1 MPPQSDQRRARA
13 RSSSPLRAHLCSRL
27 TPPSARAPAGLGHA
41 FTAHPRP
48 DVARGRMVGW
58 SWASKASMDG
68 IAAEIWEWDQ
78 QSGEA
83 IHRTPVEL
91 KAAIAPHDFALTD
104 DWYIFA
110 HNAME
115 LELAGFV
122 SGRKGPVDCLVTTG
136 GEVLLQLV
144 GRPDGAAAGEQH
156 LVHTG
161 DPYFNIHHA
170 TAFDDSAAA
179 DGDGARALR
188 LFTAG
193 WPRVGKGPF
202 LGDWGGDV
210 PSYDDGKIAATR
222 LFESTI
228 TLRRD
233 GAHTVEKVAVAG
245 GACIDHPH
253 VDPRYDG
260 TPSCRYVHMSLCN
273 TPGESGSPPIGY
285 LRYDLREGES
295 VRWWAP
301 HGTFCEELVVIPKE
315 GGGGGDD
322 EADAWLAGM
331 MYDSTRG
338 RSCLGIFDAAAL
350 EDGPVCRL
358 WLKTPVPHGLHG
370 CFSPELA
377 HEF

>member
-13 RSSSPLRAHLCSRL
+13 RGSPFRAHLRSRL

-83 IHRTPVEL
+83 LHRTPVEL

-156 LVHTG
+156 IVHTG

-285 LRYDLREGES
+285 LRYDLRERES

-315 GGGGGDD
+315 RRRRRRRRRGRRVARGDD
-322 EADAWLAGM
+322 VRLDPRKIVPGDLR
-331 MYDSTRG
+331 RG
-338 RSCLGIFDAAAL
+338 GARRR
-350 EDGPVCRL
+350 PVCRL

-370 CFSPELA
+370 CFSA
-377 HEF
+377 RARA